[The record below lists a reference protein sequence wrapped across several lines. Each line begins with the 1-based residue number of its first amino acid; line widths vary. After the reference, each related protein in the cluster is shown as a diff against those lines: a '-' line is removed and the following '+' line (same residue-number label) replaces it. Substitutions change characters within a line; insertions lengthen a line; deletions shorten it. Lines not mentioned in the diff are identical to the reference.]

1 LSFFKDPALALH
13 HQETADS
20 SGQAIAEQTQEET
33 AAPGIQEDLETV
45 EQQTQLFVVLGTHG
59 PVLLGIQELVILG
72 TPAHAANGAQEQTFV
87 RFGIQETI
95 FVQTTFFRQETAQ
108 QTTLLLIF
116 VTLQPGISLAL
127 PVTALTLAIALTGQH
142 LLLDARPA
150 TPNTL
155 DYSSL

>member
-1 LSFFKDPALALH
+1 LSFFQEAALALH
-13 HQETADS
+13 HQETAEP
-20 SGQAIAEQTQEET
+20 SGQALAEQTQEET
-33 AAPGIQEDLETV
+33 AAPGIQEDKDSAG
-45 EQQTQLFVVLGTHG
+45 QQTQLFVVLGTQG
-59 PVLLGIQELVILG
+59 PVMLGIQDLVILG
-72 TPAHAANGAQEQTFV
+72 APAHAANGAQEQTFV

-127 PVTALTLAIALTGQH
+127 LVTALTLAIALTGQH